1 MGCQGTGT
9 RGPGH
14 SGGRRARPTLVVCT
28 APPEELQKWWEQ
40 ALKAEGLNIKGGDVK
55 IDVIKVPPPPAG
67 ARRAS
72 PEVPP
77 GERGCTRSHLGPRL
91 TCGRGRRGPSGGSPP
106 RRGPPGGRLR
116 GLAAHGRGGGRGWL
130 PASALPRPGG
140 RGRSVG
146 AARRTHLA
154 GSHPSARRGAR
165 RERGPGRRGQAALT
179 GRTAEAPARRRS
191 ALRPSRAGRAPCP
204 GDEEA
209 SAPPAQIAAAAG
221 RLLHCLTT
229 RAGFSPR
236 LPAPREGGGGDP
248 GDSRRKEDT
257 GDVAV
262 VTAKRQLKILE
273 SVYRRLS
280 EEFVEAWCPPETCKS
295 KRYISLED
303 KRASSS
309 RSKKET
315 GVIPM

>member
-1 MGCQGTGT
+1 M
-9 RGPGH
+9 
-14 SGGRRARPTLVVCT
+14 RAAP
-28 APPEELQKWWEQ
+28 APP
-40 ALKAEGLNIKGGDVK
+40 GLV
-55 IDVIKVPPPPAG
+55 
-67 ARRAS
+67 
-72 PEVPP
+72 
-77 GERGCTRSHLGPRL
+77 
-91 TCGRGRRGPSGGSPP
+91 
-106 RRGPPGGRLR
+106 GPPGGAAATGQAPRRAAWPR
-116 GLAAHGRGGGRGWL
+116 GLGGPARAPRRRQRGAGVTDGG
-130 PASALPRPGG
+130 
-140 RGRSVG
+140 
-146 AARRTHLA
+146 
-154 GSHPSARRGAR
+154 RGAR
-165 RERGPGRRGQAALT
+165 RGLGSGRGEAGRRPRGSRTPEPGSIVVGAEGRGSETAYEARGAAPWSLSRRVP
-179 GRTAEAPARRRS
+179 GEAS

-209 SAPPAQIAAAAG
+209 FAPPAQIAAAAG
-221 RLLHCLTT
+221 RLLHCLTTT